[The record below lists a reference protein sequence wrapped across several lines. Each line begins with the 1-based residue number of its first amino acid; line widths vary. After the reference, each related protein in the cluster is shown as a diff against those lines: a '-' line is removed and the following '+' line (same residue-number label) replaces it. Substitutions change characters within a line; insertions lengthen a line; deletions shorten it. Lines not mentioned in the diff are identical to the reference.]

1 MAPFLLEK
9 IMLPIQLLRKK
20 DPTLRAALARRP
32 APINWEEFDGNE
44 IQRKHTQT
52 CLENTQSEHNRVAH
66 AMAIAKRNGD
76 LQQCAQLHHH
86 GAQLNG
92 AIKELTAQ
100 VQKYN
105 EIQQQFVLQLP
116 NIPHP
121 DVPNGNSEEGNT
133 IVRTVGTPSQA
144 HHLGATHTD
153 IAQNFG
159 GLDAVLGAQLAHSR
173 FTVMGGEMARL
184 HRALIQMMLDMHADH
199 GYTEMNVPYLV
210 NRQTLQGTGQL
221 PKFEDDMF
229 QTTDGLFLIPTAEVP
244 LTNLVANQIL
254 RLDDLPLAWCAHT
267 PCFRKEAGSAGRDV
281 HGLIRQH
288 QFEKVELVRVEHPNA
303 AEEALRTN
311 VLGAACAVM
320 DALELP
326 YQIVELCAGDLGFAA
341 HHTFDIEVWLPSQNT
356 YREIS
361 SCSNMGDFQARR
373 MNTRLKD
380 GQQTIVP
387 HTLNGSGLA
396 VGRALVA
403 VLENH
408 IQADN
413 RLYIPNRLRPYWG
426 NRAYIQ
432 PQNLLG
438 KHKKLV

>member
-184 HRALIQMMLDMHADH
+184 HRALIQ
-199 GYTEMNVPYLV
+199 
-210 NRQTLQGTGQL
+210 
-221 PKFEDDMF
+221 
-229 QTTDGLFLIPTAEVP
+229 I
-244 LTNLVANQIL
+244 
-254 RLDDLPLAWCAHT
+254 
-267 PCFRKEAGSAGRDV
+267 
-281 HGLIRQH
+281 
-288 QFEKVELVRVEHPNA
+288 
-303 AEEALRTN
+303 
-311 VLGAACAVM
+311 
-320 DALELP
+320 
-326 YQIVELCAGDLGFAA
+326 
-341 HHTFDIEVWLPSQNT
+341 
-356 YREIS
+356 
-361 SCSNMGDFQARR
+361 
-373 MNTRLKD
+373 
-380 GQQTIVP
+380 
-387 HTLNGSGLA
+387 
-396 VGRALVA
+396 
-403 VLENH
+403 
-408 IQADN
+408 
-413 RLYIPNRLRPYWG
+413 
-426 NRAYIQ
+426 
-432 PQNLLG
+432 
-438 KHKKLV
+438 